1 MIFKKITQDY
11 NEKQQF
17 SPCNLKAKA
26 PTFNS
31 KIFLLLVSPK
41 AM

>member
-17 SPCNLKAKA
+17 SPCDLKA